1 MSAGDDTRPIVL
13 AAGGTGGHM
22 FPAEALAQE
31 LKRRGRQ
38 VLLVT
43 DARGARYA
51 EGFPADETFLISAAT
66 ASVGGLA
73 AKGLAAASVAQG
85 IVTALVKF
93 RKLKPAAAIGFGGYP
108 SFPAMK
114 AASLSDIPYGVHEQ
128 NGVLGRANRMLVKG
142 AAFTAHAFP
151 VLEKL
156 PSGAHAV
163 EVGNPVRDAV
173 AALSDAAFTPIGADG
188 DINLLIFGGSQGASI
203 FSAAPVKA
211 IAGLAENMRRRL
223 VVVHQ
228 AREDDIE
235 EVRAGYA
242 AAGVRAEIAPFFAD
256 LPARMAAA
264 HLIVSRAGAST
275 VTELSAIGRG
285 AILVPLAIAMDD
297 HQTGNA
303 EVLARDISGASAAI
317 VLPECEFNETSLRKA
332 LEGLFADPRRLQ
344 LMADAAK
351 GRVQSGAAAALA
363 DLVEDL
369 CESRPM
375 RQSGAA

>member
-1 MSAGDDTRPIVL
+1 MSVGADNRPIVL

-51 EGFPADETFLISAAT
+51 ESFPADQKFQISAAT

-85 IVTALVKF
+85 ILTALGKY

-114 AASLSDIPYGVHEQ
+114 AASLSGIPYGVHEQ

-142 AAFTAHAFP
+142 AAFVAHAFP

-156 PSGAHAV
+156 PAGVDAV

-173 AALSDAAFTPIGADG
+173 AALSNAAFTPVTAGG
-188 DINLLIFGGSQGASI
+188 DISLLIFGGSQGASI

-211 IAGLAENMRRRL
+211 IAGIPDDIRQRL
-223 VVVHQ
+223 TVVHQ
-228 AREDDIE
+228 VREDDIE
-235 EVRAGYA
+235 QVKAGYA

-256 LPARMAAA
+256 LPNRMAAA

-285 AILVPLAIAMDD
+285 AVLVPLAIAMDD
-297 HQTGNA
+297 HQSGNA
-303 EVLARDISGASAAI
+303 EVLSRDISGASAAI
-317 VLPECEFNETSLRKA
+317 VLPESEFNETSLGKA
-332 LEGLFADPRRLQ
+332 LEGLFVNPRRLQ
-344 LMADAAK
+344 LMAEAAK
-351 GRVQSGAAAALA
+351 GRVRSGAASALA
-363 DLVEDL
+363 DLVEGL
-369 CESRPM
+369 Y
-375 RQSGAA
+375 QSAK

>member
-1 MSAGDDTRPIVL
+1 VSVGADNRLIAL

-38 VLLVT
+38 VLLVS

-51 EGFPADETFLISAAT
+51 EGFPADEKFQISAAT
-66 ASVGGLA
+66 ASAGGLA
-73 AKGLAAASVAQG
+73 AKGLAAVSVAQG
-85 IVTALVKF
+85 IFTALGKF
-93 RKLKPAAAIGFGGYP
+93 RKLRPVAAIGFGGYP

-114 AASLSDIPYGVHEQ
+114 AASLSGIPYGVHEQ

-151 VLEKL
+151 VLEKA
-156 PSGAHAV
+156 PAGIDAV

-173 AALSDAAFTPIGADG
+173 AALSDAAFAPINAGG
-188 DINLLIFGGSQGASI
+188 DINLLIFGGSQGASL

-211 IAGLAENMRRRL
+211 IAGLPEDMRRRL

-228 AREDDIE
+228 VREDDIE
-235 EVRAGYA
+235 EVRAGYT

-256 LPARMAAA
+256 LPNRMAAA
-264 HLIVSRAGAST
+264 HLIIARAGAST

-297 HQTGNA
+297 HQSGNA

-317 VLPECEFNETSLRKA
+317 VLPEYEFNEISLRQA
-332 LEGLFADPRRLQ
+332 LEGLFAEPARLQ
-344 LMADAAK
+344 LMAEAAK
-351 GRVQSGAAAALA
+351 GRVRSGAASALA
-363 DLVEDL
+363 DLVEGL
-369 CESRPM
+369 Y
-375 RQSGAA
+375 QSAK